1 MADSIW
7 ISEHDKETVCGNCRY
22 YTPGRCTKLSFPLQ
36 PDHDPC
42 IDFTAK
48 EQHNVGYSL
57 PPKKKSKEKKS
68 KKNSSKET
76 IQSIVYTCGAC
87 EFYSDQFCS
96 KQSFPVE
103 ENQIKCS
110 RFSSRVIKDLNQSLA
125 PKLPE
130 PEIKYEPTQPQSQSQ
145 SQEII
150 SDEPICQNCI
160 FFDYNFCSKR
170 TFPVDPD
177 TMKCSKFKGKGSKV
191 VKQKKDKV
199 PAPKNVK
206 DKPFKGTPGLIEP
219 ICMNCQ
225 YFRENFCGRISS
237 PVRPDRIICEKF
249 KSAIKGKLKPV
260 PKKYDDYTVSEQE
273 LANLD
278 AKFESVMTS
287 YVEEKGENH
296 ETIDG
301 LIVSKYKLIEESHSR
316 YKCGNCSFY
325 DSDMCNKFSFPVDFN
340 QFKCNSFTDKDLPK
354 KDSSQISISD
364 IMNKLDR
371 IKATYGVDIFKKPSK
386 DY

>member
-1 MADSIW
+1 MSDSIW
-7 ISEHDKETVCGNCRY
+7 VLEHDRDTICGNCIY
-22 YTPGRCTKLSFPLQ
+22 YKPDLCTKLSFPL
-36 PDHDPC
+36 PPNHDPC
-42 IDFTAK
+42 VDFTAK
-48 EQHNVGYSL
+48 EPQSTGYSFDSL
-57 PPKKKSKEKKS
+57 RNGPPEKKSKEKKS
-68 KKNSSKET
+68 KNKSGKEP

-87 EFYSDQFCS
+87 EFFNDNFCS
-96 KQSFPVE
+96 KQNFPVE

-110 RFSSRVIKDLNQSLA
+110 RFSSRVIKELNQQSA
-125 PKLPE
+125 VVKLE
-130 PEIKYEPTQPQSQSQ
+130 ETQIESQP
-145 SQEII
+145 QEII
-150 SDEPICQNCI
+150 SDEPICQNCA

-191 VKQKKDKV
+191 GKQKKDKV
-199 PAPKNVK
+199 TAPKNVK
-206 DKPFKGTPGLIEP
+206 DKPFKGSPGLIEP

-249 KSAIKGKLKPV
+249 KSAIKGKLKSV

-287 YVEEKGENH
+287 YVEEKGEDH
-296 ETIDG
+296 DTIDG

-371 IKATYGVDIFKKPSK
+371 IKATYGEDIFKKPSN
-386 DY
+386 D